1 MSNSNSIYTNRKTIQ
16 LRKDNPLVRFLGTV
30 DPAKCLDYIVHAK
43 DWGLQDTLQLRTN
56 NGIDY
61 DVSKL
66 QSYNHSNIQY
76 TTDPEPETINY
87 NCVYPEYQLL
97 VNDIQTTIGNT
108 YRMRWAKLNGGEVL
122 DWHMDPPTG
131 DRFIIVVRGSH
142 EVQFDV
148 KGKIVSQ
155 QMGPGEIWYIN
166 SNWYHRVI
174 NNSLDDRYA
183 ILGCFDINSSI

>member
-1 MSNSNSIYTNRKTIQ
+1 MSNSNSIYTNRKTIK
-16 LRKDNPLVRFLGTV
+16 LRKEKPLIEFLGTV
-30 DPAKCLDYIVHAK
+30 DPDMCLDHMVHAGN
-43 DWGLQDTLQLRTN
+43 WSLQDTLSLRDH

-61 DVSKL
+61 DVDKL
-66 QSYNHSNIQY
+66 NSYNHSNIQY
-76 TTDPEPETINY
+76 SEVDYSQTVDY
-87 NCVYPEYQLL
+87 RCVYPEYRLL
-97 VNDIQTTIGNT
+97 VDTIQMVIGDT
-108 YRMRWAKLNGGEVL
+108 YRMRWAKLDGGAVL

-131 DRFIIVVRGSH
+131 DRFIIVVQGSH

-183 ILGCFDINSSI
+183 ILGCYLHK